1 MRGPMPAKL
10 RTAGRDTGRQPAKTG
25 TRFYGMTNGTGAAA
39 ESRLA
44 KICDPREP
52 DQDHVLS

>member
-1 MRGPMPAKL
+1 MPAKL